1 MRVLQSICRN
11 INKPISLTVFILSV
25 LVSVCGTAVYASPCV
40 DFSGIYYAQRY
51 TDKCFRIIQ
60 TECKIFLRQ
69 NYSMGQ
75 FYGFELATDNSVQK
89 ISDLVTV
96 TGGHKADGKLGFL
109 YRYSPSTHS
118 TIERIFLYYSVI
130 ENGDL
135 LVDAT
140 YLSADRSENIK
151 QTWIKKESIQQCLEQ

>member
-1 MRVLQSICRN
+1 
-11 INKPISLTVFILSV
+11 
-25 LVSVCGTAVYASPCV
+25 
-40 DFSGIYYAQRY
+40 
-51 TDKCFRIIQ
+51 
-60 TECKIFLRQ
+60 
-69 NYSMGQ
+69 MGQ
-75 FYGFELATDNSVQK
+75 FYGLELATDNSVQK

-109 YRYSPSTHS
+109 YKYSPSAHS

-151 QTWIKKESIQQCLEQ
+151 QTWIKKESIQQCLAAQ